1 MGKGDGSGGRL
12 IQMDYPPT
20 ALVCS
25 LSSCFV
31 SFRKFMIY
39 YKTMN

>member
-1 MGKGDGSGGRL
+1 MGDGDGNGARL
-12 IQMDYPPT
+12 LQVDHLLT
-20 ALVCS
+20 AFMCL

-39 YKTMN
+39 YKTMS